1 MIKVI
6 ILDDHQL
13 FIDGLINSFQH
24 DKQIK
29 IVDFALDGVSGI
41 RKIEEY
47 KPDVLILDINF
58 SKTGENGVDIL
69 KSVKK
74 MKLPVKT
81 LVLTSVCDKPLIDQV
96 RQEGAEGFMIKNIG
110 IDELRQTIIDI
121 DNGEIIFKFDASLIE
136 FNELVNSARIS
147 ERAIEIIKLLS
158 EGLIVKEIAQKLG
171 IAETTVNDHI
181 ERTRKKIGAK
191 NTSELIYIAVKNR
204 LI

>member
-13 FIDGLINSFQH
+13 FIDGLINSFRN
-24 DKQIK
+24 DKQIEV
-29 IVDFALDGVSGI
+29 IDFALDGVSGI
-41 RKIEEY
+41 RKIENLR
-47 KPDVLILDINF
+47 PDVLILDISF

-74 MKLPVKT
+74 SKLPVKT
-81 LVLTSVCDKPLIDQV
+81 LVLTSFCDKSLIDQV
-96 RQEGAEGFMIKNIG
+96 RQEGAEGFRIKNIG

-121 DNGEIIFKFDASLIE
+121 YHGEIIFKFDSNLIGL
-136 FNELVNSARIS
+136 NELVISSRIS

-181 ERTRKKIGAK
+181 DRTRRKIGAK
-191 NTSELIYIAVKNR
+191 NTSELIYLAVKNR